1 MKGRF
6 VDVGP
11 IFSKITQLGPYI
23 ISINC
28 TNFKI
33 NCVCTAFYKEKESLP
48 LIKDDANQ
56 LYEMTRWVVIL
67 VMSDLSSEV
76 SPFN

>member
-1 MKGRF
+1 VKGRF

-11 IFSKITQLGPYI
+11 NFSKITQLGLYI

-28 TNFKI
+28 TNFQI
-33 NCVCTAFYKEKESLP
+33 NSLCTTFYKEKESLP

-67 VMSDLSSEV
+67 VISDCQV
-76 SPFN
+76 R